1 MITLSDK
8 VHEMLNESSV
18 SKEAETELVY
28 ALDLAKKHNIQ
39 FTEVQTEVLANH
51 VIEMVMRAQSGE
63 QMAAVDP
70 ELFAEVS
77 PVSLQIARQ
86 ITEHIGH
93 LSEAEPYVLSIHFEA
108 AQNKL

>member
-1 MITLSDK
+1 
-8 VHEMLNESSV
+8 MLDESSV
-18 SKEAETELVY
+18 AKEAEEEIIY
-28 ALDLAKKHNIQ
+28 ALNLAKQQNIQ

-51 VIEMVMRAQSGE
+51 VIEMVMRSQSGE